1 MRKKYWRHIPCPTIL
16 ILLSSVGI
24 ATAQSYPEIVI
35 PVSDAEAR
43 RAIELDRGWEMR
55 YEIASWQSKG
65 RIRIAKINGETLAL
79 AGELVQFT
87 PFEDVD
93 PIVVMSDGLEPTEHA
108 ALFIWNKNNVRLKV
122 YPVFEASA
130 DGRHLGGD
138 EKPEEVD
145 RAAKTYGVFGN
156 ISTDGTGRLSMAKPL
171 NGHLY
176 AIRRLQNSSAPEY
189 VMIFEPVRQGP
200 KIMIDDMRSV
210 DQREADYN
218 SPRMVAHRKT
228 EEYRR
233 QKENDDSYRDHL
245 LAWEARYQARVKTSA
260 DDK

>member
-16 ILLSSVGI
+16 ILLSSIGI

-43 RAIELDRGWEMR
+43 QAIEFDRGWEMR
-55 YEIASWQSKG
+55 YEIASWQSNG

-87 PFEDVD
+87 PFDDAD
-93 PIVVMSDGLEPTEHA
+93 PIVVMSDGLEPTEHS
-108 ALFIWNKNNVRLKV
+108 ALLIWNKNNVSLKV
-122 YPVFEASA
+122 YPVFEASP
-130 DGRHLGGD
+130 DVWYLGGD

-145 RAAKTYGVFGN
+145 RAAKAYGVFGA
-156 ISTDGTGRLSMAKPL
+156 ISTDGTRRMSEGKPL
-171 NGHLY
+171 NGHHY
-176 AIRRLQNSSAPEY
+176 AIRRLQNNSAPEY
-189 VMIFEPVRQGP
+189 VMIFEPVRKLP
-200 KIMIDDMRSV
+200 KTMIDDMRSV
-210 DQREADYN
+210 EQREVDYD

-233 QKENDDSYRDHL
+233 QQENDDSYRDHL
-245 LAWEARYQARVKTSA
+245 LAWEARYQARVKASA
-260 DDK
+260 SDK